1 MDVVRP
7 WLLVGKL
14 AETLNLDLLHYMGV
28 GAMLQLCQEVTQ
40 PGIVSR
46 FLPVED
52 GEPLPC
58 AVLSDGVRFIREQK
72 AEGRSVLVACGAGVS
87 RSVTFAVAALREEEG
102 ISLLDAYREVVAA
115 RAEARP
121 HPVLW
126 KSLCDCY
133 GESVPFAE
141 MIKISRPLRGTWS

>member
-1 MDVVRP
+1 MDAVRP

-14 AETLNLDLLHYMGV
+14 AETLNLDLLNYMGV

-58 AVLSDGVRFIREQK
+58 PVLLSDGVRFIRAQT
-72 AEGRSVLVACGAGVS
+72 R
-87 RSVTFAVAALREEEG
+87 
-102 ISLLDAYREVVAA
+102 
-115 RAEARP
+115 
-121 HPVLW
+121 
-126 KSLCDCY
+126 
-133 GESVPFAE
+133 
-141 MIKISRPLRGTWS
+141 